1 MSWLEG
7 QLVRAF
13 SKLHIPDGEDTT
25 SLGKVGLLLDT
36 ANSLLKDGR
45 NLGGRGLGVGGVG
58 SESVDGCG
66 CGISSLR
73 RKELAEAR
81 KSHDQMSSDNGD
93 KQLEKAHWMTRMT
106 IQLLN

>member
-7 QLVRAF
+7 QLVRAL

-25 SLGKVGLLLDT
+25 SLSKVGLLLDT

-58 SESVDGCG
+58 SDSVDGCG

-73 RKELAEAR
+73 RKRVSRSPKIPRPDE
-81 KSHDQMSSDNGD
+81 
-93 KQLEKAHWMTRMT
+93 
-106 IQLLN
+106 